1 MMEMRVL
8 VSVVLVMV
16 ALYVGVGYAD
26 GVGKGGKGGEGGGGG
41 EGSDFLCG
49 ACVEVWGDLRKFGG
63 CGVTNGTGEFCSL
76 CPVSICGDPAECQKV
91 VNEVCAAGCEDSPS
105 ECSILAC
112 EHILHLCPI
121 NGTLVVQ

>member
-1 MMEMRVL
+1 MGRLVWERRKMMEMRVL

-26 GVGKGGKGGEGGGGG
+26 GVGKGGKGGEG
-41 EGSDFLCG
+41 SDFLCG
-49 ACVEVWGDLRKFGG
+49 ACVEGW
-63 CGVTNGTGEFCSL
+63 GVTNGTGEFCSL